1 MSFRRL
7 FSSRR
12 AVLLLTIAAAFVF
25 ASTWVSANNE
35 PAKPTPVA
43 NGTVD
48 SKTFEGLE
56 WRSIG
61 PAIFDGRVSDVE
73 GVPGDPNIVFVGA
86 ADGGV
91 WKTTNGGVTWKPIF
105 ERLGTH
111 SVGDIALEPN
121 NPDVIWVGTGEGNAR
136 NSVSFGD
143 GVYKSTDGG
152 KTWQNMGLKDTMYIT
167 RIVIHPTNPNI
178 VFVGA
183 LGHNFG
189 PNEERGVFMTTDG
202 GKSWAK
208 TLFVDAEHGISDM
221 DIDPQNPNIL
231 YAGVWRFERKPWTF
245 TSGSEKGGVFRS
257 IDGGRT
263 WAKLTNGLPKLIG
276 RIGVRCAPNN
286 PNLVYV
292 IAETK
297 EGAMFR
303 SDDKGDTFR
312 NVYRQSNIVGRGFY
326 YTDVRVDPQNENRV
340 YAVSSPLYVSIDGGR
355 SYRTIAPQ
363 IHIDYHAMWID
374 PLNPKRMWVGN
385 DGGVAVSVNQGESWE
400 YVNNLPL
407 AQPYHVY
414 ADNRLPFYNVMGGMQ
429 DNGSWTGPSRT
440 REPAGILN
448 DDWRMTAFGDG
459 FKVLNHP
466 DDPEIYLSLSQGGN
480 ITSTDMRNRE
490 QQSLRAYAG
499 AGRGAAENQ
508 KYRFNWNTPLV
519 ISPHNKTTIYMGAN
533 VLFKSAD
540 FGKTWEKISAD
551 LTTNDPAKL
560 KDAGG
565 PVATENSTAE
575 YHCTIISVNESPAKA
590 GIIWAGTDDGNL
602 QVTAD
607 GGKNWSNMTKNVP
620 GLGANSAVSHVEP
633 SVTGADVAYVSFD
646 RHMLDDYKPY
656 VFKTTDGG
664 KSFTN
669 ITGNLP
675 SSAYV
680 HVLKEDPKNTGLLY
694 AGTELGLFATYDG
707 GKTWVEL
714 GLKNLPRVAVHDIFV
729 HPRENDLILATHGRG
744 FWILDDAT
752 AIQQMNADIAA
763 KDATLFDVRPAIR
776 FTTRF
781 TRYGIGDKPFAGPN
795 PPSGAIITYFLKDK
809 LDAKTTAKLQIL
821 DSTGKV
827 IREVANIPKEKGF
840 NRASWDLAIEG
851 ATQRR
856 QLTPEQLEQLGG
868 GFGFR
873 PRGPQVLS
881 GTYTVKLVIGDKS
894 QEKKVQVGVDPT
906 VKVTAAE
913 LQEQFDLSMKLQE
926 MSSKVNVTLRTL
938 DKVKDQLQQIERTV
952 KAQMPD
958 APKELTTAI
967 ADSIKQIDGE
977 INKLASRA
985 SGDSDGGL
993 QGGKLLISDK
1003 LSLLFSTIQGVNTA
1017 PTKAQKEFFAEIQPE
1032 FQTQI
1037 AESEKFIREQL
1048 PKVNDPLKK
1057 HNVPTVILGKMN

>member
-1 MSFRRL
+1 MLIRRL
-7 FSSRR
+7 FTSSRVWLL
-12 AVLLLTIAAAFVF
+12 AVAAVF
-25 ASTWVSANNE
+25 AIASSLVSASNE
-35 PAKPTPVA
+35 PANSSAT
-43 NGTVD
+43 NGAVD
-48 SKTFEGLE
+48 AKTFEQLE

-61 PAIFDGRVSDVE
+61 PAIFDGRVADVE
-73 GVPGDPNIVFVGA
+73 SVPGNPNLVFVGA

-105 ERLGTH
+105 EKQNTL
-111 SVGDIALEPN
+111 SIGDIALEPN
-121 NPDVIWVGTGEGNAR
+121 NPDVIWVGTGEGNPR

-152 KTWQNMGLKDTMYIT
+152 KTWQHLGLKDTMYIT

-178 VFVGA
+178 VYVGA
-183 LGHNFG
+183 MGHYFG
-189 PNEERGVFMTTDG
+189 PNEERGVFMTADG
-202 GKSWAK
+202 GKTWAK

-221 DIDPQNPNIL
+221 DIDPSNPNIL
-231 YAGVWRFERKPWTF
+231 YAGVWKFERKPWTF
-245 TSGSEKGGVFRS
+245 VSGSEKGGVFRS

-276 RIGVRCAPNN
+276 RIGVRCAPSN
-286 PNLVYV
+286 PNIVYV

-312 NVYRQSNIVGRGFY
+312 TVYRQSNIVSRGFY

-340 YAVSSPLYVSIDGGR
+340 YAVSSTLFSSIDGGR
-355 SYRTIAPQ
+355 TYRAIAPQ
-363 IHIDYHAMWID
+363 VHIDYHAMWID
-374 PLNPKRMWVGN
+374 PLNPKRMWVGQ
-385 DGGVAVSVNQGESWE
+385 DGGVAVSTDQGESWE

-414 ADNRLPFYNVMGGMQ
+414 ADNRQPFYYVMGGMQ

-466 DDPEIYLSLSQGGN
+466 DDPEIYLSLSQGGS
-480 ITSTDMRNRE
+480 ITTTDMRTRE
-490 QQSLRAYAG
+490 QQSLRPYAFSSG
-499 AGRGAAENQ
+499 GAAENQ
-508 KYRFNWNTPLV
+508 KYRFHWNSPLV
-519 ISPHNKTTIYMGAN
+519 FSPHNKTTIYLGGN

-540 FGKTWEKISAD
+540 FGKTWERISND

-560 KDAGG
+560 KEPGG
-565 PVATENSTAE
+565 SISNENSTAE

-590 GIIWAGTDDGNL
+590 GMIWVGTDDGNL
-602 QVTAD
+602 QLTTD
-607 GGKNWSNMTKNVP
+607 GGKTWTNITKNVS
-620 GLGANSAVSHVEP
+620 GLAANSSVSHVEP
-633 SVTGADVAYVSFD
+633 SAKSADVAYVSFD

-656 VFKTTDGG
+656 VFKTSDGG

-675 SSAYV
+675 AQAYV
-680 HVLKEDPKNTGLLY
+680 HALKEDPKNSNLLY
-694 AGTELGLFATYDG
+694 AGTELGLYATYDG
-707 GKTWVEL
+707 GKTWIEL
-714 GLKNLPRVAVHDIFV
+714 GMKNLPRVAVHDIVV

-744 FWILDDAT
+744 FWVFDDAT
-752 AIQQMNADIAA
+752 AIQQMTADIAG

-795 PPSGAIITYFLKDK
+795 PPSGALITYFLKDK
-809 LDAKTTAKLQIL
+809 LDAKTTAKIQVL

-827 IREVANIPKEKGF
+827 IREVTNISKEKGF
-840 NRASWDLAIEG
+840 NRATWDLAMDG
-851 ATQRR
+851 ATPRR
-856 QLTPEQLEQLGG
+856 QLTPEQLEQFGG

-873 PRGPQVLS
+873 PRGPEVLP
-881 GTYTVKLVIGDKS
+881 GTYTIKLMIGDKS

-913 LQEQFDLSMKLQE
+913 LQEQYDLSMKLLE
-926 MSSKVNVTLRTL
+926 MMSKVNVTLRTL
-938 DKVKDQLQQIERTV
+938 DNVKEQLQQIDRTV

-958 APKELTTAI
+958 APKELATSI
-967 ADSIKQIDGE
+967 ADSIKQIDTE
-977 INKLASRA
+977 IAKLASR
-985 SGDSDGGL
+985 SGGDSDGGL
-993 QGGKLLISDK
+993 RGGRPQVSEK
-1003 LSLLFSTIQGVNTA
+1003 LSSLFGQIQGVNAA
-1017 PTKAQKEFFAEIQPE
+1017 PTKAQKEFFAELQPE
-1032 FQTQI
+1032 FQAKI
-1037 AESEKFIREQL
+1037 AEVEKFIGEQL

-1057 HNVPTVILGKMN
+1057 HNAPNVILRK